1 MKTPPAKPVMSRT
14 SAPDLDLIANT
25 VAFLMKQLGKEI
37 SARGGVLPMGMLDDL
52 KAISIE
58 GVDPM
63 WQLERLQEIMDRW
76 LRAN

>member
-1 MKTPPAKPVMSRT
+1 MKTPPVKPVTLRT
-14 SAPDLDLIANT
+14 SAPDLDLIART
-25 VAFLMKQLGKEI
+25 LALLMEQLGKEI
-37 SARGGVLPMGMLDDL
+37 AARGGVLPTGMLDDL
-52 KAISIE
+52 QAISLE